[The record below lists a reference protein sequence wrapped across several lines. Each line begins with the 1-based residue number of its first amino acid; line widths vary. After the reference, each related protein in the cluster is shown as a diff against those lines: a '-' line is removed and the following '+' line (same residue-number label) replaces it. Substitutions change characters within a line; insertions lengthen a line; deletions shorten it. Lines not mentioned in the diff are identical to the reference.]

1 TEGLGLQLVRG
12 LVETGLRGTFTLS
25 QSTGDPDIGERTDG
39 PTDPVLAAVSPSREG
54 YAAIA
59 ERSWAIAE
67 FSIAAALLD
76 TVEPASASSR
86 QIDAGN
92 R

>member
-1 TEGLGLQLVRG
+1 LVRG

-25 QSTGDPDIGERTDG
+25 QVTGDPDIGERTDG
-39 PTDPVLAAVSPSREG
+39 STDPVLAAISPSREG
-54 YAAIA
+54 YTAVA
-59 ERSWAIAE
+59 ERTWTIAE
-67 FSIAAALLD
+67 FTIAAALLD

-86 QIDAGN
+86 QIDTGN